1 MGIEMQIKH
10 TKLQICVANVCL
22 HGQNRSTYIS
32 TLCVFIYSSAAKAH
46 EHKGKFFNHLKS
58 IHEYVITLLTGTLI
72 IRPSAGHLSDRTPL
86 MWSEGLEVL
95 VGDQWG
101 AVQ

>member
-1 MGIEMQIKH
+1 MCVCMDRIEV
-10 TKLQICVANVCL
+10 LPYPPCACL
-22 HGQNRSTYIS
+22 
-32 TLCVFIYSSAAKAH
+32 KAH
-46 EHKGKFFNHLKS
+46 EPKGKFFNQLKKKS

-72 IRPSAGHLSDRTPL
+72 IGPSAGHLSDRKPSL
-86 MWSEGLEVL
+86 WSEGLEVL